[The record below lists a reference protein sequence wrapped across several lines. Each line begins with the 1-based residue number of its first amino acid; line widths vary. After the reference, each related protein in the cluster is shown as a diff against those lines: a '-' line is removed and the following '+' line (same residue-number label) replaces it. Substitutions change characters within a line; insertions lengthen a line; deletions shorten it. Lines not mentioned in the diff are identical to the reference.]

1 MVSVPPVPSVLGV
14 IPLKSPPPASP
25 SAAGVGIKPT
35 RANAAKSAPDAASGT
50 QVRAGPTAQFAEA
63 AWATLGPIALSAGAS
78 TSRNSRSRSSNSSRA
93 SF

>member
-1 MVSVPPVPSVLGV
+1 MVSVPPVPSALGV

-63 AWATLGPIALSAGAS
+63 AWATLGPIALSVGAS
-78 TSRNSRSRSSNSSRA
+78 ASASSSSSNSSRA
-93 SF
+93 SL